1 MGSRLI
7 SMTSMYRRLQGSI
20 RPKKLLCL
28 GSQSLSAEG
37 TFILRG
43 ALHLDFATRSH
54 MGHAHHHHHGDDDN
68 AGGGLAGE
76 RVSKLGLAA
85 DIALAGGKA
94 VTGYLSGSTAII
106 ADAAH
111 SLSDVV
117 LSGVALWSF
126 KAARAPK
133 DKEHPYGHG
142 KIETLGALGISLML
156 LATGGGIAW
165 HALDVFQGLL
175 ISPSHLDIHSLTHT
189 HGTDHAHNGHHHGID
204 MGHPILALNMAIISI
219 GVKEGL
225 YWVTKRAG
233 EREGSGLL
241 QANAWHHRADAI
253 SSVIALIGVGGAI
266 LGLPI
271 LDPLA
276 GILVSGM
283 VVKAGLQTGY
293 QSIMELVDAAAPEPL
308 LAPIRE
314 TVLHIEGVKNCHNL
328 RGRKAGSSLHLDV
341 HIEVDPFL
349 SVSAAHNIGETVRHQ
364 LHEHHSQVA
373 EVFIHI
379 DPADLQD
386 CPARQDTRN
395 SFEGEKRKNNILV
408 TSAQQLETERTV
420 RHVLSCKFS
429 ETIIVEHVTCHF
441 LQGQVLVQVEISM
454 SADILIRD
462 AMDVALFAE
471 KEILQAASEISAV
484 KILLRL
490 GHRLEESQLE
500 AHT

>member
-1 MGSRLI
+1 MGFRLI
-7 SMTSMYRRLQGSI
+7 SMASIYRRFQGTI
-20 RPKKLLCL
+20 RPKRLLCS
-28 GSQSLSAEG
+28 GSQALNAEG

-43 ALHLDFATRSH
+43 ALHLDFVTRSH
-54 MGHAHHHHHGDDDN
+54 TGHAHHHHGNGDN
-68 AGGGLAGE
+68 EGGGSTGE

-156 LATGGGIAW
+156 LTTGGGIAW

-175 ISPSHLDIHSLTHT
+175 ISSSHLDIHSLMHT
-189 HGTDHAHNGHHHGID
+189 HGNDHAHHGID
-204 MGHPILALNMAIISI
+204 MEHPILALNMAVISI

-225 YWVTKRAG
+225 YWVTKKAG

-241 QANAWHHRADAI
+241 QANAWHHRADAV
-253 SSVIALIGVGGAI
+253 SSVIALLGVGGAI

-293 QSIMELVDAAAPEPL
+293 QSIMELVDAAAPESL
-308 LAPIRE
+308 LVPIRE
-314 TVLHIEGVKNCHNL
+314 TVLQIEGVKNCHNL

-364 LHEHHSQVA
+364 LHAHHSQVA

-386 CPARQDTRN
+386 CPSRQDPRN
-395 SFEGEKRKNNILV
+395 SFQGEKNRNNRLV

-420 RHVLSCKFS
+420 RRVLSCNFS

-441 LQGQVLVQVEISM
+441 LKGQVLVQVEISM
-454 SADILIRD
+454 SADMLIRD
-462 AMDVALFAE
+462 AMDIALFAE

-490 GHRLEESQLE
+490 GHQLEESQLE
-500 AHT
+500 AHR

>member
-1 MGSRLI
+1 MGFKLI
-7 SMTSMYRRLQGSI
+7 SMAPIYRRLQGTI
-20 RPKKLLCL
+20 RPKRVLCL
-28 GSQSLSAEG
+28 ASQSLNAED

-43 ALHLDFATRSH
+43 ALYLDFATRSH
-54 MGHAHHHHHGDDDN
+54 MGHAHHHHGN
-68 AGGGLAGE
+68 GYNEGGGLAGE
-76 RVSKLGLAA
+76 RVSKLGLTA

-94 VTGYLSGSTAII
+94 VTGYLTGSTAII

-156 LATGGGIAW
+156 LGTGGGIAW

-175 ISPSHLDIHSLTHT
+175 FPASHLDIHSLVHT
-189 HGTDHAHNGHHHGID
+189 HGNDHAHHGHHHGID
-204 MGHPILALNMAIISI
+204 MEHPILALNMAVISI

-225 YWVTKRAG
+225 YWVTKKAG

-241 QANAWHHRADAI
+241 QANAWHHRADAV

-293 QSIMELVDAAAPEPL
+293 QSLMELVDAAAPESL
-308 LAPIRE
+308 LVPIRE
-314 TVLHIEGVKNCHNL
+314 TVLQIEGVKNCHNL

-386 CPARQDTRN
+386 SPARQDPRN
-395 SFEGEKRKNNILV
+395 SFQGEKNRNNKLV

-420 RHVLSCKFS
+420 RHVLSSKFS

-454 SADILIRD
+454 STDMLIRD
-462 AMDVALFAE
+462 AMGIASFAE
-471 KEILQAASEISAV
+471 KEILQADSEISAV

-490 GHRLEESQLE
+490 GHQLKESQLE
-500 AHT
+500 ANR